1 MLRSSRCRRTWVVAV
16 AVGALSVGCGFV
28 DAGMAGAP
36 APPSATV
43 AEGLARPRVAMPDPT
58 RPRYERELWQPRGW
72 ADADGDG
79 CNSREEVL
87 LTEGRDVVTGPG
99 CKILSGVWTDPFTG
113 RQVTSPSR
121 LEVDH
126 LVALGEAH
134 RSGGWA
140 WPAERKVAFAN
151 DLEDPDELNAVEG
164 AVNQAKADHGPDRWV
179 PDPSARCWY
188 VAAYARV
195 KARWDLTVT
204 PQQWAAIE
212 RVWAGCGTAQT

>member
-1 MLRSSRCRRTWVVAV
+1 M
-16 AVGALSVGCGFV
+16 AVGALSASCGFV

-36 APPSATV
+36 APPSTTV
-43 AEGLARPRVAMPDPT
+43 AEGLARPRVAMPDAARP
-58 RPRYERELWQPRGW
+58 PRYERELWQPRGW
-72 ADADGDG
+72 ADADRDG

-87 LTEGRDVVTGPG
+87 LAEGRDVVTGPG
-99 CKILSGVWTDPFTG
+99 CKILSGVWTDRFTG

-121 LEVDH
+121 VEVDH
-126 LVALGEAH
+126 LVAVGDAH

-164 AVNQAKADHGPDRWV
+164 AVNQAKADHGPDRWL

-212 RVWAGCGTAQT
+212 RVWAGCGTAQP